1 MKSKTNFQK
10 EHVTQYI
17 VQNPNEFNFFNFKNK
32 IDLSKYRWTIT
43 TKEDYIFTKKIYN
56 LLYNEN
62 NIFLTDEI
70 LNKINENKGL
80 SKINNKVLRSE
91 QYK

>member
-1 MKSKTNFQK
+1 MKSKTSFQK

-32 IDLSKYRWTIT
+32 IDLSKHRWTID

-70 LNKINENKGL
+70 LNKINENKDL
-80 SKINNKVLRSE
+80 SKINNKVLRSQ